1 MGGYGSGRPSSRA
14 TVESGLK
21 LNLAKLMKDGLVR
34 PGVSCAGSLTWT
46 NTATGEKVCSIGFET
61 QMGDE
66 SGRARLHY
74 TTTRRNGEKVDSD
87 YWIGLETTPQ
97 PFGGRRW
104 WFVCPRTGDH
114 VAKLYLPAGATRFA
128 SGKAY
133 QLSYRSQR
141 ESPHD
146 RALSQAFRLRSR
158 LGAEGGIGDYV
169 PKPKGMRWVT
179 YERQMAR
186 IAAAEAV
193 CNARL
198 LFFVP
203 KLGGR
208 I

>member
-1 MGGYGSGRPSSRA
+1 
-14 TVESGLK
+14 
-21 LNLAKLMKDGLVR
+21 MKDGLVR

-46 NTATGEKVCSIGFET
+46 NTTTGEKVGSIGFEI

-66 SGRARLHY
+66 SGRVRLHY
-74 TTTRRNGEKVDSD
+74 TMTRWNGEKVDPD
-87 YWIGLETTPQ
+87 YWVGLETTPQ

-104 WFVCPRTGDH
+104 WFVCPRTGER

-128 SGKAY
+128 SRKAY
-133 QLSYRSQR
+133 RLSYRSQR
-141 ESPHD
+141 ESSHD

-169 PKPKGMRWVT
+169 PKPKGMRWAT
-179 YERQMAR
+179 YGRQMAR

-193 CNARL
+193 CNAHLAAVVR
-198 LFFVP
+198 